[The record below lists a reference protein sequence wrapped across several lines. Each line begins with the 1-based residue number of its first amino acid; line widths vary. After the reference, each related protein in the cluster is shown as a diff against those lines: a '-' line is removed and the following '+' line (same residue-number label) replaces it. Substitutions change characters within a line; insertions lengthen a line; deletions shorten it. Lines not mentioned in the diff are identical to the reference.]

1 MRNYFI
7 ILAVLLVGVV
17 LHYLQWWE
25 ILGLFALKFILG
37 IKVKGAKTLGAAIIK
52 AGGKKAVLFTA
63 SSVMIKR
70 HVIDL
75 ISKFF
80 VEHSVGRYSISLK
93 KIFHSKYKDIK
104 ESKLSKKIQSG
115 FLFLASLPILS
126 YVWTNVLSSV
136 MQKVFYKL
144 FYPVILFVWT
154 LISSSFGFISSFIS
168 FLFQLVIISV
178 VIESLEKSYI
188 GRKVL
193 KVVDAI
199 VYIFGNILK
208 MMNILFNI
216 IGLDPKHFL
225 ISGSLKLNRWLEAIL
240 DKSKNAREK
249 LLIKRVRRVNKYEAI
264 AIKRANFKKKMEKK
278 VSFKKKIK
286 DLVNKKILNKKDWR
300 EKRLEREKK
309 LMKNRARID
318 IKKGYM

>member
-7 ILAVLLVGVV
+7 ILAVLLTGVV

-63 SSVMIKR
+63 TSVMIKR

-93 KIFHSKYKDIK
+93 KIFQSKYEDIK
-104 ESKLSKKIQSG
+104 GSKLSKKIQSG
-115 FLFLASLPILS
+115 FFFLASLPILS
-126 YVWTNVLSSV
+126 YMWTNVLSSV

-168 FLFQLVIISV
+168 FLFQLIIISV
-178 VIESLEKSYI
+178 VRDNLEKSYI

-193 KVVDAI
+193 KAADAVV
-199 VYIFGNILK
+199 YLFGNILN
-208 MMNILFNI
+208 MMNKLFNM

-225 ISGSLKLNRWLEAIL
+225 ISSSLKMNRWLEAVL
-240 DKSKNAREK
+240 DKGKNAREK
-249 LLIKRVRRVNKYEAI
+249 VLIKRERRINKYEAI
-264 AIKRANFKKKMEKK
+264 AIKRAEFKKKREKTVPFKKKMT
-278 VSFKKKIK
+278 

-300 EKRLEREKK
+300 EKRVEREKN
-309 LMKNRARID
+309 LIENRVRTK